1 MMLKFWVACACA
13 LFSVTT
19 FACENVDR
27 RTCKKQ
33 LSALVS
39 YRAEA
44 IANAFG
50 DLSEAFPTGLKL
62 KFVQTSDPEYALFSG
77 RVAYDQKHRALV
89 IPYRF
94 FGAKMP
100 NPLRATAYYWPFYQS
115 RLYREEFPLIEAV
128 DNALWGAYLQE
139 AAKLRGL
146 SWPHE
151 ECGSVQIDKRLPC
164 EMLVEGIAEHLTA
177 TQPPMFNSN
186 RLDRIWP
193 EDFDA
198 FTKRVWR
205 DDAEYVEVQRYG
217 GILLIKPLV
226 DEFGV
231 PRALE
236 YFAQTPF
243 LVEGDNLR
251 AAALRYQQQARES
264 LAATT
269 VRTRPF
275 VSALMRNSL
284 APTGRREE

>member
-1 MMLKFWVACACA
+1 MLKFWVACVSV
-13 LFSVTT
+13 LFPILSI
-19 FACENVDR
+19 ACENVDR

-33 LSALVS
+33 LGALVS

-44 IANAFG
+44 IETAFG
-50 DLSEAFPTGLKL
+50 DLSGTLPDDLQI
-62 KFVQTSDPEYALFSG
+62 KFVQTSDPEYTAYSG
-77 RVAYDQKHRALV
+77 RVAYDQKNRMLV

-139 AAKLRGL
+139 AAKVQGL
-146 SWPHE
+146 SWPHP
-151 ECGSVQIDKRLPC
+151 ECGSVQVDERLPC

-177 TQPPMFNSN
+177 TQPPIFNSN

-193 EDFDA
+193 EDFGR
-198 FTKRVWR
+198 FSKRVWR
-205 DDAEYVEVQRYG
+205 DDAEYTEVQRYG

-231 PRALE
+231 PRALA

-243 LVEGDNLR
+243 RVEGDNLR
-251 AAALRYQQQARES
+251 ASALRYQEKAREALTS
-264 LAATT
+264 PSE
-269 VRTRPF
+269 RTPPY
-275 VSALMRNSL
+275 VSAVGIVRPGKSW
-284 APTGRREE
+284 